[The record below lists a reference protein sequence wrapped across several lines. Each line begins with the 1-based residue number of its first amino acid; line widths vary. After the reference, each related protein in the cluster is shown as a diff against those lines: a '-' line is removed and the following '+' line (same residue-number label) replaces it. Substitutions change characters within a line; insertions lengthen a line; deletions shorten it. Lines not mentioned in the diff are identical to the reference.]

1 MKKIVKNVAASVLP
15 QLINI
20 ISNLILPTM
29 IIAKFGS
36 EINGLVSTTK
46 SIVSYISIVGA
57 GIASA
62 VTQALYSPMAKR
74 EYNTVKGMYNAASR
88 MFNKYG
94 LLYCIIAIGVAFI
107 YPLTIS
113 TDIRYLLM
121 VELMIVMSI
130 SAASEFF
137 AVGKCRSLLYA
148 DQKTYVCT
156 IIQAASLL
164 GSLLLAIG
172 MLRLNANIVI
182 VQLAISATYVIRAFF
197 LEGYV
202 KKKYL
207 ELKDYK
213 SVQPDYSAI
222 AKRKDAMIHQ
232 LSGLAVNTSQP
243 TIITMIIGLEATS
256 IYSVYYIVFSGLQS
270 ICSNLS
276 IAVTPFLG
284 RELALENR
292 NRLLKMYDWIEYA
305 FFYMVSF
312 VYSVAMVL
320 IVPFVKLYTR
330 GADINYDY
338 PVFAS
343 VFVVSSA
350 FYILKLPS
358 NSLINVSGLFKETR
372 WRAVTEGVLTV
383 VLSIILAVFLGLS
396 GVVLGTGMVMC
407 WRCIDTILFTDKHIL
422 KCGNKKSLFRLCRT
436 LVIILLF
443 CGYQSVYKFSAAN
456 YLEWIK
462 GGVCFSGI
470 AVAILLVDSLIFER
484 KTLKEIYAFVRTRKM

>member
-1 MKKIVKNVAASVLP
+1 MKKVIKNAVASVLP

-29 IIAKFGS
+29 IITKFGS

-57 GIASA
+57 GIATA
-62 VTQALYSPMAKR
+62 VTQALYSPMAKK
-74 EYNTVKGMYNAASR
+74 EYSTVKRMYSAAGR

-94 LLYCIIAIGVAFI
+94 LIYCIIAIGVAFI

-113 TDIRYLLM
+113 TDIKYLLM

-156 IIQAASLL
+156 VIQAISLL
-164 GSLLLAIG
+164 GSLLLAVV
-172 MLRLNANIVI
+172 MLRFNANIVI

-197 LEGYV
+197 LEGYI

-207 ELKDYK
+207 ELKGYK
-213 SVQPDYSAI
+213 SVEPDYSAI

-292 NRLLKMYDWIEYA
+292 NRLLKMYDWVEYA

-343 VFVVSSA
+343 IFVVSSA

-372 WRAVTEGVLTV
+372 WRAVAEGALTV
-383 VLSIILAVFLGLS
+383 LFSIILAVFFGLS
-396 GVVLGTGMVMC
+396 GVVLGTGLVMC
-407 WRCIDTILFTDKHIL
+407 WRCIDTILFTDKHVL
-422 KCGNKKSLFRLCRT
+422 KCGSKKSLFRLCRT

-443 CGYQSVYKFSAAN
+443 GAYQSVYTFSATN

-462 GGVCFSGI
+462 GGVGFSGI
-470 AVAILLVDSLIFER
+470 AVAVLVVDSLVFER
-484 KTLKEIYAFVRTRKM
+484 KTLKEIYTFVRTRKM